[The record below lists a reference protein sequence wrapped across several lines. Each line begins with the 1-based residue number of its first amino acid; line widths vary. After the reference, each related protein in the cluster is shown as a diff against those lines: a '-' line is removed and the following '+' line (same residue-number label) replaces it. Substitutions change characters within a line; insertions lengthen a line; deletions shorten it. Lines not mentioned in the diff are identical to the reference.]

1 MTRNRLLTTRNPE
14 LAQSSTPPV
23 IAVVIPCFRVTQA
36 ILGVLSKIGDEV
48 SMIFVIDD
56 KCPDGSGRMVREQVS
71 DPRVQVIFHEENL
84 NLVSAE
90 KIEGEKQKNRGDDDV
105 DPRIGREKI
114 DA

>member
-56 KCPDGSGRMVREQVS
+56 KCPDGLCCELWIRKSPSGARLG
-71 DPRVQVIFHEENL
+71 D
-84 NLVSAE
+84 
-90 KIEGEKQKNRGDDDV
+90 NR
-105 DPRIGREKI
+105 
-114 DA
+114 